1 MNTPKPI
8 RAFLVLA
15 VLSLAVVPLQADQDA
30 AQVRVVAQ
38 VANVR
43 AAAELASP
51 VVQTAKA
58 GTVFPVIRKA
68 GDWYLVG
75 LPGGGQGYLNKT
87 VVEEVSGAVPETVAP
102 VRAQAAAPAGAQPPP
117 AVPSAPSAPVSFSM
131 ILLRAGFFMASDSA
145 YKDVYQNG
153 LVYGGELRIGKNKIA
168 AWLEGNYRAETG
180 KFTVTKETTNLK
192 VLVVEA
198 GALYRIAAGALSPY
212 AGAGVGYFNYS
223 ESSSVLPGVK
233 KGQVG
238 FSVIGGV
245 SYVLGKRIVVDG
257 RIKYSSCKMKPA
269 DFDIEIGGLTAG
281 MGLGIR
287 F

>member
-15 VLSLAVVPLQADQDA
+15 VLSLAAVPLPADQA
-30 AQVRVVAQ
+30 ATQVRVVAQ

-43 AAAELASP
+43 VAAELASA

-75 LPGGGQGYLNKT
+75 LPGGGQGYLNKA
-87 VVEEVSGAVPETVAP
+87 VVEELPSAAPEAAAP
-102 VRAQAAAPAGAQPPP
+102 VRAQAAPPAGAQLPP
-117 AVPSAPSAPVSFSM
+117 AASLPPVSFSM
-131 ILLRAGFFMASDSA
+131 FLLRGGFFMASDSA

-153 LVYGGELRIGKNKIA
+153 LIYGGELRIGKKKIVG
-168 AWLEGNYRAETG
+168 WLEGNYRAETG
-180 KFTVTKETTNLK
+180 KFTVTKEKTDVK

-198 GALYRIAAGALSPY
+198 GALYRFMTAGNIFPY
-212 AGAGVGYFNYS
+212 LGAGVGYFNYDEKS
-223 ESSSVLPGVK
+223 AVLPGVK
-233 KGQVG
+233 KSQVG
-238 FSVIGGV
+238 FSVVAGASLV
-245 SYVLGKRIVVDG
+245 FAKRFVVDG
-257 RIKYSSCKMKPA
+257 KIKYSSCKMKPA

-281 MGLGIR
+281 LGLGVR